1 MSRIYVKYKNKTLE
15 KNATIKEKERGK
27 KWK

>member
-1 MSRIYVKYKNKTLE
+1 MSRIYVKYKNKNLE

-27 KWK
+27 K